1 MIQKI
6 IKVGN
11 SAALTIPQ
19 SFIKK
24 VGWKVG
30 DELVVEGD
38 VQTKLLLV
46 KEKSSPYNT
55 RITPEFKQWLDNFTE
70 RNSALLEEL
79 AMK

>member
-1 MIQKI
+1 MLQKI

-19 SFIKK
+19 SFLKK

-38 VQTKLLLV
+38 SEMRVLV
-46 KEKSSPYNT
+46 LKDKTSPYKT
-55 RITPEFKQWLDNFTE
+55 KITPEFKEWLDDFTK

-79 AMK
+79 ARK

>member
-6 IKVGN
+6 IRVGN

-19 SFIKK
+19 GFLKK

-38 VQTKLLLV
+38 SEMRVLV
-46 KEKSSPYNT
+46 LKDKTSPYKT
-55 RITPEFKQWLDNFTE
+55 KITPEFKEWLDDFTK

-79 AMK
+79 ARK